1 MREHILVVTLALT
14 RQISVQLASKLTSSS
29 FVVGIHLFW
38 SQTSFTGLTG
48 SKYTCPH
55 TSTSTSLAS
64 SKTSGKS
71 SFLFCLHGFSSS
83 APTVQRHW
91 GSNWYHH
98 FAYNHR
104 AYFYFWCIISC
115 REQYHRDHRV
125 NDIQCLQLTTGDVM
139 SATYKS
145 HLSQLGGEQL
155 KQLPV
160 KANDTPIDTR

>member
-1 MREHILVVTLALT
+1 MREQILVDTLALT
-14 RQISVQLASKLTSSS
+14 RQMSVQLASKLTSSS
-29 FVVGIHLFW
+29 FVFGIHLFW

-55 TSTSTSLAS
+55 TSTSTLAS
-64 SKTSGKS
+64 PKTSGKS

-91 GSNWYHH
+91 GSDWYHH
-98 FAYNHR
+98 FAYNHG

-115 REQYHRDHRV
+115 REQPQRV

-160 KANDTPIDTR
+160 KANDPPIDTQ